1 MRTGRLLLIILI
13 VIISACSF
21 LFVFSNPVLKF
32 LASGLVVNQ
41 QIVKSDAVLVLGGGS
56 PSRVL
61 EAVDI
66 INEGYANKVLITR
79 GGKPEGADYLKS
91 RDINFPE
98 EADLN
103 KFVAQKLGIN
113 KNDMVLIPER
123 VYSTKEEAEVI
134 KEFAL
139 TNNYKSIV
147 ITTSKSHS
155 RRALLIFQK
164 VFKNTGIKITIKP
177 SKYDGFDPE
186 GLDKNKNYWK
196 EVVLE
201 YQKMLYFYAGEVL

>member
-21 LFVFSNPVLKF
+21 LFIFSNPLLKF

-41 QIVKSDAVLVLGGGS
+41 NIVKSDAVIVLGGGS
-56 PSRVL
+56 PSRIL
-61 EAVDI
+61 EAIDI
-66 INEGYANKVLITR
+66 YNSGLVPKIIITR
-79 GGKPEGADYLKS
+79 GGQPEGSDYLKS
-91 RDINFPE
+91 RNIIFPE

-103 KFVAQKLGIN
+103 KFVAEKLGIN
-113 KNDMVLIPER
+113 KKDIILITGR
-123 VYSTKEEAEVI
+123 VYSTKEEAKAI
-134 KEFAL
+134 KEYAFI
-139 TNNYKSIV
+139 NDYKSVV

-155 RRALLIFQK
+155 KRAELIFK
-164 VFKNTGIKITIKP
+164 RVFKNTGIKVTIKP

-186 GLDKNKNYWK
+186 NLDKNKNYWK

-201 YQKMLYFYAGEVL
+201 YQKMLYYYAGEIL